1 MVRGT
6 WSMVHKIR
14 TIFFGTPAFAV
25 PALKTLVEN
34 GRFDVIA
41 VVSQPDRP
49 AGRKKIVTP
58 SPVKVFAE
66 ERGIKVIQPEKLK
79 DDAVL
84 KIKAFDPELAIVVAY
99 GNLIPKTLI
108 EAAPK
113 GFINIH
119 PSLLPKH
126 RGASPITAAI
136 LDGDKETGVCLMV
149 LDDKMDHGPVIA
161 CRKLALRG
169 DETTESLLK
178 SLAPIGA
185 QMLDKELVEYLD
197 GRLIAVPQDHDKA
210 TFCKLIESDDAR
222 IDWAKPAAEIE
233 RLVRAMDGVTPAWT
247 TLDGKTLLIRR
258 AAVSDEKS
266 DQACGTLAEI
276 KNTIAVPTGKGCL
289 IIDELQLSGGK
300 AMSGSAF
307 LNGHKDLLGKILK

>member
-1 MVRGT
+1 
-6 WSMVHKIR
+6 MVHKFR

-25 PALKTLVEN
+25 PALKALVEN
-34 GRFDVIA
+34 KRFDVVA

-58 SPVKVFAE
+58 PPVKVFAE

-79 DDAVL
+79 DEAIDR
-84 KIKAFDPELAIVVAY
+84 IKELAPELAVVVAY
-99 GNLIPKTLI
+99 GNLIPKALI

-113 GFINIH
+113 GFVNIH

-149 LDDKMDHGPVIA
+149 LDDGMDHGPVIA
-161 CRKLALRG
+161 CRKVALSG

-178 SLAPIGA
+178 SLAPVGA
-185 QMLDKELVEYLD
+185 QMIDKELAEYLD
-197 GRLIAVPQDHDKA
+197 GKLVAVPQDHDKA
-210 TFCKLIESDDAR
+210 TFCKLIEADDAR
-222 IDWAKPAAEIE
+222 IDWAKTAVEIE

-247 TLDGKTLLIRR
+247 TLDGKTLLVRR
-258 AAVSDEKS
+258 GRASDEKN
-266 DQACGTLAEI
+266 DQTPGTLIEI
-276 KNTIAVPTGKGCL
+276 KNNLAVATGEGCL
-289 IIDELQLSGGK
+289 FLDELQLSGGK
-300 AMSGSAF
+300 AMSGQAF
-307 LNGHKDLLGKILK
+307 LNGHKDLMGKVLV